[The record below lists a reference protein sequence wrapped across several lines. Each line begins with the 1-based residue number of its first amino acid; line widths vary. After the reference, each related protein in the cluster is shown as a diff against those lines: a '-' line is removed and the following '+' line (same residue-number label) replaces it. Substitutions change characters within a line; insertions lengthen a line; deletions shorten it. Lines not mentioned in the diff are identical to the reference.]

1 MNYLTSLPM
10 IQFIQITLKF
20 DNSQKLKVGVSIFE
34 TVLLVFRPEVLR
46 PFYILPNEIK
56 KRKIGQFVNISQ
68 NWLIGGTIKRNV
80 RDSWKQYN
88 LKYQKKFGRKLG
100 QLTYNG
106 KNKNPKYTLKV
117 ILYELDHWQ
126 RS

>member
-1 MNYLTSLPM
+1 M
-10 IQFIQITLKF
+10 
-20 DNSQKLKVGVSIFE
+20 
-34 TVLLVFRPEVLR
+34 VLR
-46 PFYILPNEIK
+46 PEDLRHIGSLPNEIK

>member
-1 MNYLTSLPM
+1 
-10 IQFIQITLKF
+10 
-20 DNSQKLKVGVSIFE
+20 
-34 TVLLVFRPEVLR
+34 
-46 PFYILPNEIK
+46 LPNKIK

>member
-1 MNYLTSLPM
+1 
-10 IQFIQITLKF
+10 LKRF
-20 DNSQKLKVGVSIFE
+20 LWFSDRKIYS
-34 TVLLVFRPEVLR
+34 
-46 PFYILPNEIK
+46 LPNEIK
-56 KRKIGQFVNISQ
+56 KRKIGHFFNISQ

-80 RDSWKQYN
+80 GDSWKRYN

-100 QLTYNG
+100 QLTHNG

-117 ILYELDHWQ
+117 ILYELDHWH